1 MAKTKIQ
8 EIVELLETKS
18 SAKQEAYEQTLK
30 VLNEFKKVLRGYEYN
45 LKDQVNGFNDKL
57 EIEYREEGKFEAH
70 MQFAGDTLVMMMH
83 TNVFDFDSSHFIH
96 KMRYVRED
104 KTREF
109 CGLIQ
114 IYNFLSDSL
123 KYQRYQDQG
132 VLVARLFVNKDGH
145 FFIDGRRPLGFLY
158 NDFEHLVMNEKYINN
173 IIEEATLFCLN
184 FDLMVPPFDLVGLIS
199 VEQQAI
205 ASYSSGFHTTKQ
217 PLGFQIS
224 AHHEAEAKEKKEKK
238 PKQD

>member
-8 EIVELLETKS
+8 EIVEILETKS
-18 SAKQEAYEQTLK
+18 CAKQQAYEQTLE
-30 VLNEFKKVLRGYEYN
+30 VLNEFKKVLKGYESN
-45 LKDQVNGFNDKL
+45 LKDQVQGFKDKL
-57 EIEYREEGKFEAH
+57 EIEYREAGKFEAH
-70 MQFAGDTLVMMMH
+70 MQFAGDTLVLMMH

-104 KTREF
+104 KTREY

-114 IYNFLSDSL
+114 VYNFLSDSL

-132 VLVARLFVNKDGH
+132 VLVARIFVNREGH

-158 NDFEHLVMNEKYINN
+158 NDFEHLIINEKHINN
-173 IIEEATLFCLN
+173 IIEEAILFCLN
-184 FDLMVPPFDLVGLIS
+184 LDLMVPPFDDVGIIT
-199 VEQQAI
+199 VEQQTI

-217 PLGFQIS
+217 PLGFQIH
-224 AHHEAEAKEKKEKK
+224 AKHEEKKE
-238 PKQD
+238 

>member
-8 EIVELLETKS
+8 EIVSLLETKS
-18 SAKQEAYEQTLK
+18 GAKQQAYDQTLK
-30 VLNEFKKVLRGYEYN
+30 VLNEFKKVLRGYESN
-45 LKDQVNGFNDKL
+45 LKDQVEGFKDKL
-57 EIEYREEGKFEAH
+57 EIEYREQGKFEAH

-83 TNVFDFDSSHFIH
+83 TNVFDFDTSHYIH

-104 KTREF
+104 KTREY

-114 IYNFLSDSL
+114 IYNFLTDSL
-123 KYQRYQDQG
+123 KYQRYHDQG

-173 IIEEATLFCLN
+173 IIEEAILFCLN
-184 FDLMVPPFDLVGLIS
+184 FDLMVPPFDMVDVIS
-199 VEQQAI
+199 VEQQTL

-217 PLGFQIS
+217 PLGFQV
-224 AHHEAEAKEKKEKK
+224 AAKLEPEKEEKKEKK
-238 PKQD
+238 PKKD